1 MSDRRILYSSAFLR
15 ALATGMMGVLLGIH
29 LAKIGLDEAAIG
41 LVISAGL
48 AGAALA
54 ALLATL
60 GADRA
65 GRRLCLVVLALVGA
79 AGTAVF
85 AGSSGAIACA
95 AAAFLGMLNGM
106 GRDRG
111 AALVIEQAILP
122 GTVTGE
128 RRTSAFA
135 WYNVLQDLG
144 HALGSLM
151 AGLPVLLRRFGGM
164 SDTGSFRGALVGNA
178 ALVLVPRSSISGSP
192 RASSPRGRRGGCPAW
207 ILGAAAS
214 WCGSRPSSRSTASAA
229 GSSRPPSSPSSSTS
243 ASASPRGS
251 SRRSSSPRAC

>member
-1 MSDRRILYSSAFLR
+1 MSDRSILYGSAFLR
-15 ALATGMMGVLLGIH
+15 ALATGMTGVLLGIH

-65 GRRLCLVVLALVGA
+65 GRRRFLIALALVGA

-85 AGSSGAIACA
+85 AACSGVVMCA

-106 GRDRG
+106 GRARG
-111 AALVIEQAILP
+111 AALVIEQAVLP
-122 GTVTGE
+122 ATVPGE
-128 RRTSAFA
+128 RRTGAFA
-135 WYNVLQDLG
+135 WYNVLQDAG

-151 AGLPVLLRRFGGM
+151 AGLPVLLRRLGGM
-164 SDTGSFRGALVGNA
+164 DEAGSFRG
-178 ALVLVPRSSISGSP
+178 
-192 RASSPRGRRGGCPAW
+192 
-207 ILGAAAS
+207 
-214 WCGSRPSSRSTASAA
+214 
-229 GSSRPPSSPSSSTS
+229 
-243 ASASPRGS
+243 
-251 SRRSSSPRAC
+251 